1 MPSLAASELG
11 PFAFRVLESD
21 GSSAWLV
28 LVTEGDVDATARM
41 LSDEIVALDGGGA
54 TVGAVTSG
62 ADLERFVREQPD
74 GIAIITGVDGFGDS
88 DWHRVDLNRTR
99 LQRNGTTVLILAPP
113 AIEQL
118 ENTAPNLASWIG
130 GSIWGLAEA
139 RPLDDV
145 LVEQRLVA
153 LRRWSGLGDL
163 EIIRRA
169 ESGDLPTDP
178 AYAEWLTLLGRGEL
192 LGK

>member
-1 MPSLAASELG
+1 VPLLAASELG

-21 GSSAWLV
+21 GSSAWFV

-41 LSDEIVALDGGGA
+41 LSDEISVLDGASA
-54 TVGAVTSG
+54 TIGPVASG
-62 ADLERFVREQPD
+62 ADLERVVREQPD
-74 GIAIITGVDGFGDS
+74 GIAIITGVNGFVDS

-99 LQRNGTTVLILAPP
+99 LQRAGTTVLVLDPP
-113 AIEQL
+113 AIEHL

-130 GSIWGLAEA
+130 GSIWRLEKA
-139 RPLDDV
+139 RPLDGADT
-145 LVEQRLVA
+145 EQRLVA
-153 LRRWSGLGDL
+153 LRQWSGLEDL
-163 EIIRRA
+163 EVVRRA
-169 ESGDLPTDP
+169 EAGTLPPDP

>member
-1 MPSLAASELG
+1 VPSLAASELG

-21 GSSAWLV
+21 GSNAWLV
-28 LVTEGDVDATARM
+28 LVTDGAVDTTARM
-41 LSDEIVALDGGGA
+41 LSDEISTLDGQIV
-54 TVGAVTSG
+54 TVGAVSSG
-62 ADLERFVREQPD
+62 ADLESFVRAHAD
-74 GIAIITGVDGFGDS
+74 GIAIVTGVNGFGDA

-99 LQRNGTTVLILAPP
+99 LQRNGTTVLVLDPA

-118 ENTAPNLASWIG
+118 ENRAPNLASWIG
-130 GSIWGLAEA
+130 GSIWRLEKP

-153 LRRWSGLGDL
+153 LRQWSGLEDL
-163 EIIRRA
+163 EVVRRA
-169 ESGDLPTDP
+169 EAGDLPPDP